1 MLLPMQPGVRYF
13 PQRVVGLG
21 HRMIRC
27 GMHASSITDLEPV
40 GMQGMDAGIF
50 ESGSRRTLNA
60 QCVTRLAARVAGY
73 SAVNVLRNWPEVLRT
88 PAMLACFFG

>member
-1 MLLPMQPGVRYF
+1 MVCG
-13 PQRVVGLG
+13 
-21 HRMIRC
+21 
-27 GMHASSITDLEPV
+27 GMHAGSITDFESV
-40 GMQGMDAGIF
+40 GMQATDAGF
-50 ESGSRRTLNA
+50 LNA